1 MIPARGLTELQR
13 SANVA
18 KGRAS
23 APSSARFAALWLSV
37 FRSALAAFLALIAL
51 SLAATASAQIPPKT
65 IFAGQFPNAV
75 AVNPVT
81 NKIYIANS
89 GSNDVTVVDGATN
102 TVSTIN
108 DTHATSPVAIA
119 VNSLT
124 NVVYVANNGSNN
136 VSVFSGAIGSTPAA
150 YVTTITN
157 GNGLGPSAI
166 AVDANLNQVY
176 VANSTSGN
184 ITIINGATNAITAT
198 RASGTTPSAVAV
210 NSATGFFYVANAGDN
225 TVAIFNGNTNVIAG
239 SASMGSGATP
249 FAIAVNEATDQ
260 VYVSNNGTN
269 TVIQIDGGTQAITGG
284 PISNGNAL
292 GLQGI
297 AVNPV
302 TNQIFVAANSGNT
315 LVINGPGNST
325 AIVNDQ
331 NASGGIGIT
340 VDSITNTV
348 YVANF
353 NGTVTEFNGSNPST
367 VFNFATGGSTQAIA
381 VNPATHRAYAA
392 CNLSNGA
399 FTVIDGAALI
409 PTTITPTDSA
419 PVAIGVNPVTNL
431 IYVANSGDN
440 DVTVINGATNTIQ
453 GNAIG
458 VGNTPTAIAVD
469 PIRNQIYVL
478 NSGDDFVTDIDGAS
492 GNTAQITDGD
502 ASGLTSITFN
512 PVTNTGFFTGATS
525 QTLTS
530 FTTIFGVS
538 TSTGD
543 QSLTGFASHPGPIA
557 INPSNGQLFILD
569 NFDSSYT
576 VLDAVTSNSVTNG
589 GTLGGFTAIAINP
602 VTNFAYIAGPDGV
615 LVVNGS
621 DLSSNALSDTNAL
634 GPIAIAVN
642 PVTNL
647 VYVANSPSNN
657 VSVFQGATAT
667 SPASYLAT
675 VTDSFANNPQA
686 IAVNP
691 ATNKIYVVNSG
702 SHTVTV
708 IDGVTNGELSIPVG
722 NNPVAAGVNPITN
735 EGYIVNRDDS
745 TVTAIA
751 ENQPQTNN
759 IQTNITPLT
768 GNASSTTTPTFTF
781 SATNELSEKT
791 PPPSTTF
798 APIAQIY
805 YQVDTLQETWTPTKA
820 QSGFSATLA
829 PLTPGV
835 HTLYAF
841 ATDGEDSTSTIS
853 GVQSGPTVGAI
864 ASYQFLVAP
873 EIGQFFAL
881 FGPSQ
886 DFGSQAQGVPSTAKA
901 VTLENEGGFPMNF
914 TFALGGA
921 NASDFTLT
929 TGSGT
934 LCNQLGGLLPAN
946 SQCNFWFTFQPST
959 LGAESATL
967 TATDTTTGTPVD
979 LPVFNLTGSG
989 VPQLSVNISGNGTGS
1004 VSDGVSFTC
1013 GTGTCTT
1020 TYAANSNVTLTATPH
1035 AGSSFVG
1042 WSGDCA
1048 GASTCSL
1055 TMNQSHTVTATF
1067 TAGGNTLSIGEAG
1080 TGTGTVSSN
1089 PGGIACQPTCSALF
1103 STGQQ
1108 VTLTATANP
1117 GSVFTGW
1124 SGGGCSGTGTC
1135 IVTMS
1140 SAQTVIATFTL
1151 TGATAC
1157 PATGTTNWI
1166 THGNGNWSV
1175 GSNWSTGNPP
1185 VSGAIVCIANGI
1197 SPVTVTVD
1205 TNPSV
1210 GGLYIDAGNT
1220 VSISANQALQVA
1232 GTVSNSGTI
1241 ILNVTTGNN
1250 VVLQINNAVTL
1261 TGGGTVTLL
1270 KGSSGTP
1277 ILNNTNAG
1285 ALTNVNNTIQ
1295 GAGQLGNNGLILTN
1309 QAAGVINAND
1319 PGSNALL
1326 INANNVTNQG
1336 LMEATATGVLQ
1347 FNVAVI
1353 NQNANIKAIGNNA
1366 SVELFNGTAIRGGT
1380 LTNSGSTFETASSN
1394 AATLDGA
1401 SQGPLTLAGTY
1412 TQQLNS
1418 TTVLVGTI
1426 NNTGTLLLNV
1436 TDGNNVVLQINNAV
1450 TLTGGGTVTLS
1461 KGSSGT
1467 PILNN
1472 TNAGA
1477 LTNVNNLIQGAGQIG
1492 NNGLIFTNQ
1501 AAGVINANDP
1511 NSNALLINAVNV
1523 TNQGL
1528 MEATGAG
1535 VLQFNVAVSNQN
1547 ANIKAIANNASVELF
1562 NGTAIRGGTLTNA
1575 GGTFETAASNSVTLD
1590 GASQGPLTL
1599 VGTYTEQLN
1608 STTQLVGTINNTGTF
1623 FLNVTDGNNVV
1634 LQMNSTVTLTGGG
1647 TVLMQKGSSG
1657 TPILN
1662 NTNAGSLVNV
1672 NNLIEGA
1679 GQIGN
1684 NGLGFNNQAAGVV
1697 NANDVNGNALLINA
1711 SNALNQGLLEATGA
1725 GVLEFNVAVVNQG
1738 ANIEAIG
1745 NNAFVELFNGTAIR
1759 GGTLTNAGGTV
1770 ETVASNGVTLDG
1782 STDGPFTLVG
1792 TYTEQLNSTTILVGT
1807 INNTGTFFMNVTDG
1821 NNVVLQMNSTVT
1833 LTGGGTVTMSKGS
1846 TGTPVLNNTNGGALV
1861 NVNNLIQGAGQI
1873 GNNGLGFTNQA
1884 AGVINAN
1891 DVNGNA
1897 LLINANAA
1905 TNHGLIEATGAGVL
1919 EFNVAV
1925 VNAGANIEA
1934 IGHSAF
1940 VELFSGA
1947 TIRGGTLTNAGG
1959 TFETVASN
1967 GVTLDGATQG
1977 QLTLVGTYTEQ
1988 LNSTTQLVGTI
1999 NNTGTFFLNVTDGN
2013 NVVLQMN
2020 STVMLTGGGTVT
2032 MSKGSTGTP
2041 VLNNTNAGSL
2051 VNVNNLIQGAGQ
2063 IGNNGLGLTNQAA
2076 GVINANQAGNT
2087 LTINPGGTFNN
2098 AGLVESTGTGVLQ
2111 MTASVDNSGT
2121 ILVGGSPAPGT
2132 VNITN
2137 YTQESTGA
2145 YDAVLGGTTTS
2156 TQYSVLTVN
2165 NPPTLNGALNLIFA
2179 NGFVPSVG
2187 NSFTILT
2194 AGSISGGFSSINSP
2208 AVPSGSAWSISYNGG
2223 HAVLSLIASSSLP
2236 QTLTVTDLGT
2246 GSGSVTDDLE
2256 QISCVDTAGVVTGT
2270 CFANY
2275 SMNSI
2280 VNLTAAPSGSS
2291 TFSGWGGACSGTGAC
2306 SVTMGSA
2313 QSVTASFTPT
2323 PTSINLTFPPS
2334 NTPQTQEAIFN
2345 CPSNTNPCTDQNAH
2359 AVAITIPAV
2368 SSQFTITVLATEV
2381 PPAQADGICET
2392 GDNVTNDFDCRFV
2405 TFFPGPAVS
2414 NGQKEPLCDPYA
2426 NGNCVHYLVFS
2437 GQAGTEPD
2445 PNSYTG
2451 PVSWKI
2457 TWNNESFAPPAG
2469 YQVPPRLFDDP
2480 DAPVSDTSPYGT
2492 NCTTPMLVGITNP
2505 QQETFSC
2512 QFEFDITTF
2521 FDAAEQVDSGIGGTT
2536 RQFNDVVV
2544 AFPLTIAAPNLSATK
2559 TADAATA
2566 NVGDTVGFTI
2576 SVSNSTAGGT
2586 ATANNVALS
2595 DALPGGAGT
2604 NWSISPAYAGPGTCN
2619 ITGAAGAQTL
2629 GCSFGNLSPA
2639 IGASVHVSS
2648 VTSSSATLQNTAT
2661 ITADNNATLN
2671 PSATITL
2678 GSGLLTPAFSN
2689 LTPSQSIPVGTPN
2702 ISLSGTISSG
2712 TNFPQAGELVS
2723 VTINSTTVNASIG
2736 SNGNFS
2742 TIFQTSS
2749 IPASATPY
2757 TITYSYAGDST
2768 FTSAS
2773 DSSTTLTVNATQ
2785 TFTVNVSELG
2795 NGSGTITSDVGGID
2809 CVDTLGVVT
2818 GTCSMSYAVGTPV
2831 ILTETPGAQSEFAGW
2846 GGVCTTSGTATTCS
2860 LNVNDTL
2867 DVTAAFTLTQLD
2879 LTFAPSATPQTVM
2892 ATFGCPSNP
2901 NPTPQNPC
2909 TDPNAHA
2916 VALTIPAVTSQFTV
2930 TVQALLTTGDGI
2942 CETGNNVG
2950 NDFDCRFVSFF
2961 PGPAVSNGQKEPICD
2976 PYDGGSCVHYLV
2988 YAAGAPGTEPDPS
3001 SYTGPVSWKVTWNN
3015 DASFTPPAG
3024 YQATPRLFD
3033 DPDSPVSDTAAYG
3046 TNCTSPM
3053 LMGISNPTAI
3063 VPNIFCQFEFDITT
3077 FFDSTEPVDS
3087 GIGGTTRQF
3096 NDVVVAFPLTVATPN
3111 LTATKTA
3118 DSPSVTAGSSVGYTI
3133 SVSNSSAGSTGT
3145 ANNVALSDPLPGN
3158 PPLNWSISPAYS
3170 GPGTCSITGETGGQT
3185 LACSFGALA
3194 PAIGASVHVTS
3205 GTSGSTVGTLQNTAT
3220 ITADN
3225 NATLTPSASIVVS
3238 PSVLTASF
3246 SNLTPS
3252 QTITA
3257 GTASISLSGVISA
3270 GGTSFPP
3277 TSESV
3282 TITIDGFNTTVPIG
3296 ANGLFS
3302 ATFQTSAI
3310 PASATP
3316 YPITYSYAGDTNFTS
3331 ASDSSTTLTVNR
3343 AQQFVQLSVTLMG
3356 TGTGSVSDNDGIEC
3370 QEANGVTSGTCA
3382 GNVPVPVTLVATAT
3396 APSTFAGWGGACAG
3410 SGSST
3415 SCLLTSGGTAQV
3427 TANFLPPAATT
3438 PVTFNP
3444 GNNVMQTATFD
3455 CPTNDNPCTSQSA
3468 HSLQLMIPQ
3477 VNSQFTMTVQATEV
3491 PPNSANGD
3499 CSPGHSVSPD
3509 ATFDFDCR
3517 FSTFFG
3523 FGSAQDGGKSTPL
3536 CDPYANGNCVHYL
3549 VYFGTPGT
3557 EPPTSA
3563 YSGDVQWFITWNDD
3577 TFVPP
3582 AGYTGPPR
3590 LYDDP
3595 DYAVTPQS
3603 AVGSDCTR
3611 PMTINGVAQTYSCQ
3625 FEYDITTL
3633 FVPGQTVDSGIGGT
3647 TRQFNDV
3654 VVAFPSANVP
3664 QLTATS
3670 APDSSTPLPLDS
3682 PIGFTVTVTNS
3693 GASSA
3698 QGVNVNDPLP
3708 TGTGVVW
3715 SLASPVSGCSVTGTA
3730 PAQVLSCINVT
3741 VAPGTPLV
3749 LHVTTPTAGAGT
3761 YTNAAA
3767 VTLNAQQLLTIAIQ
3781 VVNQAA
3787 PQFSNLTPSQAIT
3800 FGMSP
3805 ISLSGTISAGAN
3817 LPPSTESVSITING
3831 VTVSAPIG
3839 AGGNFSASFS
3849 TATIPASTTPYAI
3862 TYFYAG
3868 DTDFASAT
3876 DSSTTLTVNKANQ
3889 TISLTGAPASAAY
3902 NSSFTIS
3909 ATATSNL
3916 TVSVVATGACSISGS
3931 TVTMTSGTGV
3941 CTLTANQ
3948 AGNGNFNA
3956 APQVVVTVNATK
3968 ATSTTTITSTSPNPS
3983 TPGQSVTANFKVT
3996 GNGTP
4001 TGSVT
4006 VTATLPGSSNVTCTG
4021 TLSNGMGSCSMVLGT
4036 AGSWTLTAVYT
4047 GDNNFTGSTS
4057 ASVTQTVAAAAST
4070 LKFSPPAVNFGTD
4083 FAGSSDFANLMVTNT
4098 GSSMVT
4104 FTNFNIVPVPGAD
4117 SNGFFGIS
4125 FCPRT
4130 LNAGRSCTIILVF
4143 IADFNVTKPHA
4154 ATLVVTD
4161 NAPGSPQT
4169 VPLSAT
4175 VINPF
4180 ARLSSSNLNFG
4191 RQKVGTTSAPQMVTL
4206 TSAGTTPLTI
4216 SNLKITGDYAFAG
4229 GTCANNQT
4237 LAPGAKCNIFVTFT
4251 PSRSGERDGDVFIF
4265 DNAENSPS
4273 NVDLDG
4279 SGK

>member
-1 MIPARGLTELQR
+1 M
-13 SANVA
+13 
-18 KGRAS
+18 
-23 APSSARFAALWLSV
+23 SSACAGNNLNQFARAMQRPWLVASKAARAAARRSVSRFAVIAI
-37 FRSALAAFLALIAL
+37 LASLAL
-51 SLAATASAQIPPKT
+51 SLAATAQAQIPPQT
-65 IFAGQFPNAV
+65 VFAGQFPNAV

-89 GSNDVTVVDGATN
+89 GSNNVTVVDGATN
-102 TVSTIN
+102 TFTTIN
-108 DTHATSPVAIA
+108 DTHATTPVAIA

-124 NVVYVANNGSNN
+124 NMVYVANSGSNN

-166 AVDANLNQVY
+166 AVDAYLNQVY
-176 VANSTSGN
+176 VTNSTSGN
-184 ITIINGATNAITAT
+184 ITVINGATNAITAT

-239 SASMGSGATP
+239 SASMGSGANP

-269 TVIQIDGGTQAITGG
+269 TVIQIDGGTQAITGS
-284 PISNGNAL
+284 PISNGNAVN
-292 GLQGI
+292 LQGI

-302 TNQIFVAANSGNT
+302 TNQIFVAANGGNT

-325 AIVNDQ
+325 TLVNDPK
-331 NASGGIGIT
+331 ASGGVGVT

-353 NGTVTEFNGSNPST
+353 NGTATEFNGSNPTT
-367 VFNFATGGSTQAIA
+367 VFNFVTGGSTQAIA

-399 FTVIDGAALI
+399 FTVIDGSALI

-440 DVTVINGATNTIQ
+440 DVTVINGASNTVQ
-453 GNAIG
+453 GTAIG
-458 VGNTPTAIAVD
+458 VGNNPTAIAVD

-492 GNTAQITDGD
+492 GNTAQITDSD
-502 ASGLTSITFN
+502 ASGLTAITFN

-543 QSLTGFASHPGPIA
+543 QSLTGFAPHPGPMA

-569 NFDSSYT
+569 NFDNTFT
-576 VLDAVTSNSVTNG
+576 VLDSVTSNSVTNG
-589 GTLGGFTAIAINP
+589 GSLGGFTAIAINP

-621 DLSSNALSDTNAL
+621 DLSSNVISDTNAT
-634 GPIAIAVN
+634 GPAAIAVN

-647 VYVANSPSNN
+647 VYVANSTSSN

-667 SPASYLAT
+667 SSASYLAT

-691 ATNKIYVVNSG
+691 TTNKIYAVNTG
-702 SHTVTV
+702 SKTITV
-708 IDGVTNGELSIPVG
+708 IDGVSNGEVSIPVG
-722 NNPVAAGVNPITN
+722 NNPVAVAANSISN
-735 EGYIVNRDDS
+735 QGYIVNQSDAS
-745 TVTAIA
+745 VSAIT
-751 ENQPQTNN
+751 EYQPQTNN
-759 IQTNITPLT
+759 LQTTISTFP
-768 GNASSTTTPTFTF
+768 GNATSSTTPTLTF
-781 SATNELSEKT
+781 SATNNLSEAT
-791 PPPSTTF
+791 PPPSQTF
-798 APIAQIY
+798 APIANIY
-805 YQVDTLQETWTPTKA
+805 YQVDTWLGTWTPTKT

-829 PLTPGV
+829 PLSPGV
-835 HTLYAF
+835 HTIYAF

-853 GVQSGPTVGAI
+853 GVQSGPTVGQI
-864 ASYQFLVAP
+864 AAYQFLAAP

-886 DFGSQAQGVPSTAKA
+886 DFGSQPEGVTSAAKA

-934 LCNQLGGLLPAN
+934 LCNQLGGVLPAN

-967 TATDTTTGTPVD
+967 TATDTTTGTPID

-989 VPQLSVNISGNGTGS
+989 VPQLSVTISGNGTGS
-1004 VSDGVSFTC
+1004 VSDGASFTC

-1020 TYAANSNVTLTATPH
+1020 TYAANANVTLTATPH

-1042 WSGDCA
+1042 WSGDCG

-1080 TGTGTVSSN
+1080 TGTGIVSSN

-1135 IVTMS
+1135 NVTMNA
-1140 SAQTVIATFTL
+1140 AQTVIATFTL

-1157 PATGTTNWI
+1157 PASGTSNWI
-1166 THGNGNWSV
+1166 GGAS
-1175 GSNWSTGNPP
+1175 GSWNVATNWSTGTIPNG
-1185 VSGAIVCIANGI
+1185 GAIACIANGA
-1197 SPVTVTVD
+1197 PGAHVVTVD
-1205 TNPSV
+1205 SGVSV

-1220 VSISANQALQVA
+1220 VSISANQIFEVA

-1250 VVLQINNAVTL
+1250 VVLQMNNVVTL

-1270 KGSSGTP
+1270 KTSSGTP

-1295 GAGQLGNNGLILTN
+1295 GAGQIGNNGLILTN
-1309 QAAGVINAND
+1309 QVGGVINAND
-1319 PGSNALL
+1319 PNGNALL
-1326 INANNVTNQG
+1326 INASNVTNQG

-1347 FNVAVI
+1347 FNVAVS

-1366 SVELFNGTAIRGGT
+1366 SVELFNGTVIRGGT
-1380 LTNSGSTFETASSN
+1380 LTNSGSTFETSSSN
-1394 AATLDGA
+1394 GVTLDGS
-1401 SQGPLTLAGTY
+1401 SQGPLTLVGTY
-1412 TQQLNS
+1412 TEQLNS
-1418 TTVLVGTI
+1418 TTILVGTI

-1492 NNGLIFTNQ
+1492 NNGLILTNQ
-1501 AAGVINANDP
+1501 VGGVINANDP
-1511 NSNALLINAVNV
+1511 NGNALLINASNV

-1528 MEATGAG
+1528 MEATATG

-1562 NGTAIRGGTLTNA
+1562 NGTVIRGGTLTNA
-1575 GGTFETAASNSVTLD
+1575 GGTFETVASNGVTLD
-1590 GASQGPLTL
+1590 GASQGPLTI

-1608 STTQLVGTINNTGTF
+1608 STTVLVGTINNTGTLL
-1623 FLNVTDGNNVV
+1623 LNVTDGNNVV

-1662 NTNAGSLVNV
+1662 NTNAGALVNV

-1684 NGLGFNNQAAGVV
+1684 NGLILTNQAAGRII
-1697 NANDVNGNALLINA
+1697 ASDVNLNALLINA
-1711 SNALNQGLLEATGA
+1711 SNALNQGLMEATGA
-1725 GVLEFNVAVVNQG
+1725 GLLQFNVAVVNQG

-1745 NNAFVELFNGTAIR
+1745 NNASVQLLNGATIR
-1759 GGTLTNAGGTV
+1759 GGTLTNAGGTF

-1782 STDGPFTLVG
+1782 ASQGQLTLVG
-1792 TYTEQLNSTTILVGT
+1792 TYTEQLNSTTVLVGT

-1821 NNVVLQMNSTVT
+1821 NNVVLQMNSTVM

-1846 TGTPVLNNTNGGALV
+1846 SGTPVLNNTNGGALV

-1873 GNNGLGFTNQA
+1873 GNNGLIFTNQA

-1940 VELFSGA
+1940 VELFNGA

-2076 GVINANQAGNT
+2076 GVINANQPGNT
-2087 LTINPGGTFNN
+2087 LTLNPSGTFNN
-2098 AGLVESTGTGVLQ
+2098 AGLVESTGTSALQ
-2111 MTASVDNSGT
+2111 MTATVDNSGT

-2145 YDAVLGGTTTS
+2145 YDAVLAGTTAS

-2165 NPPTLNGALNLIFA
+2165 NPPTLNGPLNLIFA

-2208 AVPSGSAWSISYNGG
+2208 AVPSGSAWSITYNGG
-2223 HAVLSLIASSSLP
+2223 QAVLSLIASSSLP
-2236 QTLTVTDLGT
+2236 QTLTVTDVGT
-2246 GSGSVTDDLE
+2246 GSGTVTDDLE
-2256 QISCVDTAGVVTGT
+2256 QISCVDTAGIVTGT
-2270 CFANY
+2270 CAANY

-2291 TFSGWGGACSGTGAC
+2291 TFTGWGGACSGTGEC
-2306 SVTMGSA
+2306 SVTMSAA
-2313 QSVTASFTPT
+2313 QSVTASFTPN
-2323 PTSINLTFPPS
+2323 PTSINLNFTAS
-2334 NTPQTQEAIFN
+2334 AAPQTQEAIFN
-2345 CPSNTNPCTDQNAH
+2345 CPSNTNPCTDPNAHALAITVQSVITPFTITVTSTEVPAVQANGICETGNNAGSDFDCRFVSFFPGSAVPSGQIEPLCDPYSNGNCVHYNIFSGTPGTEPPVSAYTGPVNWQITFNNDTFVPPAPYQATPRLFDDPDFGVSETSPYGTGCSTAMLVGITNPQPTNPPIFCQFEFDITTFFNAGQKVDSGIGGTTRQFNDVVVAFPITTATPNLSASKTADAGSVNAGNAVGFTMAVSNSTAGGTATANNVALSDPLPGSAGTNWSISPAYTGPGTCSISGAVGAQVLNCTFGNLAPAIGTSVHVSSSTTTNGTLSNTATFTADNNATLNPSATITVGSGLLTAVFSNLTPSQSITAGTPNISLSGTIGSGTNFPQAGELVSVTINSTTVNASIGSNGSFSTIFQTSSIPASATPYTITYSYAGDSSFTSASDTSTTLTVNATPSFTLTVTDLGTGSGTVTSDTGGIDCKETNGVVTGTCSATYVSGTPVNLTEMPGAQSEFAGWGNACANFATGTTCQVTMNSAQTATAAFTPTQLDLTFAPSVTPQTQMATFACPSNPNPTPANPCTDPNAH
-2359 AVAITIPAV
+2359 AVALTIPAV
-2368 SSQFTITVLATEV
+2368 SSEFTVTVQETQV
-2381 PPAQADGICET
+2381 PPAQADGICEV
-2392 GDNVTNDFDCRFV
+2392 GHDVTNDFDCRFV
-2405 TFFPGPAVS
+2405 SFFPGSAVPS
-2414 NGQKEPLCDPYA
+2414 GQLEPLCDPYA

-2457 TWNNESFAPPAG
+2457 TWNNESFTPPAG
-2469 YQVPPRLFDDP
+2469 YQTTPRLFDDP
-2480 DAPVSDTSPYGT
+2480 DAPVSDTTPYGT

-2505 QQETFSC
+2505 QQTTFSC

-2521 FDAAEQVDSGIGGTT
+2521 FDAV
-2536 RQFNDVVV
+2536 
-2544 AFPLTIAAPNLSATK
+2544 
-2559 TADAATA
+2559 
-2566 NVGDTVGFTI
+2566 
-2576 SVSNSTAGGT
+2576 
-2586 ATANNVALS
+2586 
-2595 DALPGGAGT
+2595 
-2604 NWSISPAYAGPGTCN
+2604 
-2619 ITGAAGAQTL
+2619 
-2629 GCSFGNLSPA
+2629 
-2639 IGASVHVSS
+2639 
-2648 VTSSSATLQNTAT
+2648 
-2661 ITADNNATLN
+2661 
-2671 PSATITL
+2671 
-2678 GSGLLTPAFSN
+2678 
-2689 LTPSQSIPVGTPN
+2689 
-2702 ISLSGTISSG
+2702 
-2712 TNFPQAGELVS
+2712 
-2723 VTINSTTVNASIG
+2723 
-2736 SNGNFS
+2736 
-2742 TIFQTSS
+2742 
-2749 IPASATPY
+2749 
-2757 TITYSYAGDST
+2757 
-2768 FTSAS
+2768 
-2773 DSSTTLTVNATQ
+2773 
-2785 TFTVNVSELG
+2785 
-2795 NGSGTITSDVGGID
+2795 
-2809 CVDTLGVVT
+2809 
-2818 GTCSMSYAVGTPV
+2818 
-2831 ILTETPGAQSEFAGW
+2831 
-2846 GGVCTTSGTATTCS
+2846 
-2860 LNVNDTL
+2860 
-2867 DVTAAFTLTQLD
+2867 
-2879 LTFAPSATPQTVM
+2879 
-2892 ATFGCPSNP
+2892 
-2901 NPTPQNPC
+2901 
-2909 TDPNAHA
+2909 
-2916 VALTIPAVTSQFTV
+2916 
-2930 TVQALLTTGDGI
+2930 
-2942 CETGNNVG
+2942 
-2950 NDFDCRFVSFF
+2950 
-2961 PGPAVSNGQKEPICD
+2961 
-2976 PYDGGSCVHYLV
+2976 
-2988 YAAGAPGTEPDPS
+2988 
-3001 SYTGPVSWKVTWNN
+3001 
-3015 DASFTPPAG
+3015 
-3024 YQATPRLFD
+3024 
-3033 DPDSPVSDTAAYG
+3033 
-3046 TNCTSPM
+3046 
-3053 LMGISNPTAI
+3053 
-3063 VPNIFCQFEFDITT
+3063 
-3077 FFDSTEPVDS
+3077 EPVDS

-3096 NDVVVAFPLTVATPN
+3096 NDVVVAFPLTVASPN
-3111 LTATKTA
+3111 LTASKTA

-3133 SVSNSSAGSTGT
+3133 AVSNSSAGGTGT
-3145 ANNVALSDPLPGN
+3145 ANNVTLSDPLPGN
-3158 PPLNWSISPAYS
+3158 TGLLWSISPAYS

-3185 LACSFGALA
+3185 LACSVGALA
-3194 PAIGASVHVTS
+3194 PAISASVHVTS

-3225 NATLTPSASIVVS
+3225 NATLTPSASITVS
-3238 PSVLTASF
+3238 VAQFTPVF

-3252 QTITA
+3252 QSITQ
-3257 GTASISLSGVISA
+3257 GTPSISLSGTISSGA
-3270 GGTSFPP
+3270 NFPP
-3277 TSESV
+3277 SGELVSV
-3282 TITIDGFNTTVPIG
+3282 TIDSMTTSATIG
-3296 ANGLFS
+3296 ANGSFS

-3316 YPITYSYAGDTNFTS
+3316 YTITYSYAGDTNFTS
-3331 ASDSSTTLTVNR
+3331 ATDTSTTLTVNPT
-3343 AQQFVQLSVTLMG
+3343 QQFLQLSVTLMG

-3370 QEANGVTSGTCA
+3370 QEANGVTSGSCA

-3410 SGSST
+3410 SGTST
-3415 SCLLTSGGTAQV
+3415 SCQLMSGGSAQV
-3427 TANFLPPAATT
+3427 TANFLPPAATM

-3444 GNNVMQTATFD
+3444 GNNVMQTVTFD
-3455 CPTNDNPCTSQSA
+3455 CPTNDNPCTAQSA

-3477 VNSQFTMTVQATEV
+3477 VSSQFTMTVQATEV

-3549 VYFGTPGT
+3549 VYFGSPGV

-3582 AGYTGPPR
+3582 AGYGTPPR

-3603 AVGSDCTR
+3603 AVGTDCTQ
-3611 PMTINGVAQTYSCQ
+3611 PMVIGTTPQQYSCQ

-3654 VVAFPSANVP
+3654 VVAFPPANVP

-3693 GASSA
+3693 GTSSA

-3708 TGTGVVW
+3708 TGTGVNW
-3715 SLASPVSGCSVTGTA
+3715 SLASPVSGCSVSGTA
-3730 PAQVLSCINVT
+3730 PAQVLSCLNVT

-3761 YTNAAA
+3761 YTNTAA

-3800 FGMSP
+3800 FGVSS

-3817 LPPSTESVSITING
+3817 FPPSTESVSITING
-3831 VTVSAPIG
+3831 STVTIPIG
-3839 AGGNFSASFS
+3839 ASGGFTAMFP
-3849 TATIPASTTPYAI
+3849 TATIPASATPYPI
-3862 TYFYAG
+3862 NYSYAG
-3868 DTDFASAT
+3868 DTNFTSAA
-3876 DSSTTLTVNKANQ
+3876 DSSTTLTVNKA
-3889 TISLTGAPASAAY
+3889 
-3902 NSSFTIS
+3902 
-3909 ATATSNL
+3909 
-3916 TVSVVATGACSISGS
+3916 
-3931 TVTMTSGTGV
+3931 
-3941 CTLTANQ
+3941 
-3948 AGNGNFNA
+3948 
-3956 APQVVVTVNATK
+3956 
-3968 ATSTTTITSTSPNPS
+3968 TSTTTITANTPNPS
-3983 TPGQSVTANFKVT
+3983 TAGQQVSVSFKVT
-3996 GNGTP
+3996 GSGTP

-4006 VTATLPGSSNVTCTG
+4006 VTATLNSTTVTCSG
-4021 TLSNGMGSCSMVLGT
+4021 TLSSGTGSCSLTLSTTGT
-4036 AGSWTLTAVYT
+4036 WTLTATYA
-4047 GDNNFTGSTS
+4047 GDSNFSGSSTAVGVPQVVTS
-4057 ASVTQTVAAAAST
+4057 ATST
-4070 LKFSPPAVNFGTD
+4070 LKFTPSTLNFGTL
-4083 FAGSSDFANLMVTNT
+4083 FVGETQFEFLTLTNT
-4098 GSSMVT
+4098 GAQMIT
-4104 FTNFNIVPVPGAD
+4104 FTNFNIASISGDD
-4117 SNGFFGIS
+4117 SNGFFGVS

-4130 LNAGRSCTIILVF
+4130 LNPGRSCTIIMGF
-4143 IADFNVTKPHA
+4143 SADNNVTKPHA

-4175 VINPF
+4175 VINPLV
-4180 ARLSSSNLNFG
+4180 RLSTNNLNFG
-4191 RQKVGTTSAPQMVTL
+4191 KQKVGTTSAPQMVTL
-4206 TSAGTTPLTI
+4206 TSAGTTPLTL
-4216 SNLKITGDYAFAG
+4216 SNLKISGDYAFAPG
-4229 GTCANNQT
+4229 TTCANNQT

-4273 NVDLDG
+4273 NIDLDG